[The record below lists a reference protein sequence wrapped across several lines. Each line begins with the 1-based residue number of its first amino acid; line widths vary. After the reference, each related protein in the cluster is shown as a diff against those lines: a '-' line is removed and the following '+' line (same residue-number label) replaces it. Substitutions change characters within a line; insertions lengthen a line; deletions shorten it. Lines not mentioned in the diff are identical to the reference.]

1 MFRPTLTMT
10 VNNVSAVLDAGL
22 RAVASGETDFD
33 FSELTAVDSSA
44 VAALLAWQRAAV
56 RQKTQL
62 VFSNVPVSLQSLATL
77 YGVAELLPF
86 NAATTP
92 RTDLPHH

>member
-1 MFRPTLTMT
+1 MFRPTLTIT
-10 VNNVSAVLDAGL
+10 VNNVPAVLDAGL

-33 FSELTAVDSSA
+33 FSEVTVVDSSA

-56 RQKTQL
+56 LQKTQL
-62 VFSNVPVSLQSLATL
+62 VFRNVPVSLQSLATL
-77 YGVAELLPF
+77 YSVAALLPLGS
-86 NAATTP
+86 AIAR